1 MKKCILI
8 LAVLFC
14 QLNTY
19 AQSPAMSGLSGLY
32 KCSSEDLVL
41 LNSDGTGRMVMS
53 YNFEGIRSFTWE
65 YDDYDE
71 VISIAAVLPPP
82 GVSKYEAPPIFL
94 DLNVKVANEKIV
106 LLHYTSGPTFLYIKQ

>member
-32 KCSSEDLVL
+32 KCSSVDLVR
-41 LNSDGTGRMVMS
+41 LNSDGTGKMAMS
-53 YNFEGIRSFTWE
+53 YKFDGIRSFTWE

-82 GVSKYEAPPIFL
+82 GMSKYEIQPIFL
-94 DLNVKVANEKIV
+94 DLYVKVANEKIV
-106 LLHYTSGPTFLYIKQ
+106 FEHYTSGPTFLYVKQ